1 VRPDTPN
8 IEVGG
13 WGGQLKM
20 DARSSID
27 LLSGDIGAGTVEH
40 RSPLSSNYFS
50 NDFVKVLDVGGLRMC
65 RRGSGRGGER
75 VENAERRSYIS
86 YWNIPLTG
94 LSGDYSIGNMKAW
107 GPSHP
112 P

>member
-13 WGGQLKM
+13 WGRGEGGGGQLKM

-65 RRGSGRGGER
+65 RRGSGRGGK
-75 VENAERRSYIS
+75 
-86 YWNIPLTG
+86 G
-94 LSGDYSIGNMKAW
+94 
-107 GPSHP
+107 
-112 P
+112 

>member
-1 VRPDTPN
+1 MRPDTPN

-13 WGGQLKM
+13 WGGGQLKM

-65 RRGSGRGGER
+65 RRGSGRGEG

-86 YWNIPLTG
+86 LE
-94 LSGDYSIGNMKAW
+94 YSPDRPVRGTIQ
-107 GPSHP
+107 
-112 P
+112 